1 MKTFL
6 SLIIIFL
13 FVIIKQTNSQEIN
26 PLDFFPH
33 HVGDLWQYWT
43 FTQPDNE
50 FHQIEVTAVDTLWT
64 DSSITIT
71 EFNGLQEFYFKI
83 FLNDSLKIYRNTLG
97 GWGILYD
104 LKAELNTYWISD
116 PYFPYY
122 TKYVN
127 EYVDKVFV
135 DSLLTREYWTGP
147 DTIFNLPFST
157 DHLALGIGS
166 FYGEFEA
173 GITVLTG
180 CIVDGVQYGTIVD
193 VAEENEKSQPNN
205 FILNNY
211 PNPFNAETKI
221 EFFLPRTTKTKIVVY
236 DILGNELDVL
246 MDDIMTSG
254 YHTVHFSANHLSSGI
269 YFYSLITEN
278 KIETKSMVLLK

>member
-6 SLIIIFL
+6 SLITIFL
-13 FVIIKQTNSQEIN
+13 LGITKQINSQDIN

-43 FTQPDNE
+43 YTQADNE
-50 FHQIEVTAVDTLWT
+50 FHQIEVAAVDTVWA
-64 DSSITIT
+64 DSSIIIT

-104 LKAELNTYWISD
+104 LKAELNSYWISD
-116 PYFPYY
+116 QYFSYY

-127 EYVDKVFV
+127 EYVDKVFD

-147 DTIFNLPFST
+147 DTIFSLPFST
-157 DHLALGIGS
+157 DYVALGIGS
-166 FYGEFEA
+166 FYGEFEV

-180 CIVDGVQYGTIVD
+180 CIIDGV
-193 VAEENEKSQPNN
+193 K
-205 FILNNY
+205 
-211 PNPFNAETKI
+211 
-221 EFFLPRTTKTKIVVY
+221 
-236 DILGNELDVL
+236 
-246 MDDIMTSG
+246 
-254 YHTVHFSANHLSSGI
+254 
-269 YFYSLITEN
+269 
-278 KIETKSMVLLK
+278 